1 MIIEQKLLDIQ
12 ARAKEIE
19 TKMNSGE
26 ISGDE
31 LTKLSKEYSQL
42 NEILPLIDKYLQTQS
57 GIKDAKEMLND
68 PELKSIAAEQL
79 EELNHKLPDL
89 ERDLQ
94 IALLPRDAADDNSA
108 IVEIRAG
115 VGGEESALFAGD
127 LFRQY
132 QSYAMRKGWKIE
144 IIEENATSLRGYKE
158 IIFKIDGVGA
168 YARMKFESGIHRVQ
182 RVPET
187 EAAGRIHTSAAS
199 VAVMPEAKDIDVVID
214 DKDIRIDI
222 FRASGAGGQH
232 VNKTDS
238 AIRITHFPTGIVVTC
253 QNERSQL
260 QNKATAMAVLR
271 SRLYEKQ
278 RSEQMNA
285 SNASRRSMVG
295 SGDRSEKIRTYNF
308 PEQRVTDHRI
318 KLTLYKLD
326 DILAGGEGLDEMID
340 ALISADQLEIFAAL
354 NYKQIKTPVRA
365 FFKTHTLY
373 SNLNSI
379 RLCHQSSREL
389 CHQRQNV

>member
-12 ARAKEIE
+12 ARAKDIE
-19 TKMNSGE
+19 VKMNTGE
-26 ISGDE
+26 VSGDE

-42 NEILPLIDKYLQTQS
+42 SEILPLIDRYLQTQA
-57 GIKDAKEMLND
+57 GIRDANEMLND

-79 EELNHKLPDL
+79 EELNHALPDL

-108 IVEIRAG
+108 IMEIRAG

-127 LFRQY
+127 LFNQY
-132 QSYAMRKGWKIE
+132 KSYAMRKGWKIE
-144 IIEENATSLRGYKE
+144 IIEENATSLHGYKE
-158 IIFKIDGVGA
+158 VIFKIDGVGA

-187 EAAGRIHTSAAS
+187 EAGGRIHTSAAS

-340 ALISADQLEIFAAL
+340 ALISADQLERLAAL
-354 NYKQIKTPVRA
+354 D
-365 FFKTHTLY
+365 
-373 SNLNSI
+373 
-379 RLCHQSSREL
+379 
-389 CHQRQNV
+389 

>member
-12 ARAKEIE
+12 NRAKDIE
-19 TKMNSGE
+19 AKMNSGE

-42 NEILPLIDKYLQTQS
+42 SEVLPLIDRYLQTQA
-57 GIKDAKEMLND
+57 GIRDANEMLND

-79 EELNHKLPDL
+79 EELNHALPDL

-108 IVEIRAG
+108 IMEIRAG

-127 LFRQY
+127 LFNQY
-132 QSYAMRKGWKIE
+132 KSYALRKGWKIE
-144 IIEENATSLRGYKE
+144 IIEENATSLHGYKE

-187 EAAGRIHTSAAS
+187 EAGGRIHTSAAS

-260 QNKATAMAVLR
+260 QNKATAIAVLR

-340 ALISADQLEIFAAL
+340 ALISADQLERLAAM
-354 NYKQIKTPVRA
+354 N
-365 FFKTHTLY
+365 
-373 SNLNSI
+373 
-379 RLCHQSSREL
+379 
-389 CHQRQNV
+389 

>member
-1 MIIEQKLLDIQ
+1 
-12 ARAKEIE
+12 
-19 TKMNSGE
+19 
-26 ISGDE
+26 
-31 LTKLSKEYSQL
+31 
-42 NEILPLIDKYLQTQS
+42 
-57 GIKDAKEMLND
+57 
-68 PELKSIAAEQL
+68 
-79 EELNHKLPDL
+79 
-89 ERDLQ
+89 
-94 IALLPRDAADDNSA
+94 
-108 IVEIRAG
+108 
-115 VGGEESALFAGD
+115 
-127 LFRQY
+127 
-132 QSYAMRKGWKIE
+132 
-144 IIEENATSLRGYKE
+144 
-158 IIFKIDGVGA
+158 
-168 YARMKFESGIHRVQ
+168 MKFESGIHRVQ

-340 ALISADQLEIFAAL
+340 ALISADQLERLAAL
-354 NYKQIKTPVRA
+354 N
-365 FFKTHTLY
+365 
-373 SNLNSI
+373 
-379 RLCHQSSREL
+379 
-389 CHQRQNV
+389 

>member
-1 MIIEQKLLDIQ
+1 MIMEQKLKDIQ
-12 ARAKEIE
+12 THAIDISN
-19 TKMNSGE
+19 KMNSGDV
-26 ISGDE
+26 SGDE
-31 LTKLSKEYSQL
+31 LSKLACEYSRL
-42 NEILPLIDKYLQTQS
+42 SEILPLIDEYFQIQQ
-57 GIKDAKEMLND
+57 GIADATEMQND
-68 PELKSIAAEQL
+68 AELKSIALEQL
-79 EELNHKLPDL
+79 ADLNHKLPAV
-89 ERDLQ
+89 EQKLQ
-94 IALLPRDAADDNSA
+94 IALLPRDDADDKSV

-127 LFRQY
+127 LFNQY
-132 QSYAMRKGWKIE
+132 KSYAMRHGWKIE

-158 IIFKIDGVGA
+158 VIFKIDGAGA
-168 YARMKFESGIHRVQ
+168 YGRMKFESGIHRVQ

-199 VAVMPEAKDIDVVID
+199 VAVMPEAQDIDVVIE
-214 DKDIRIDI
+214 DKDIRVDI

-253 QNERSQL
+253 QNERSQI
-260 QNKATAMAVLR
+260 QNRETAMAVLR

-278 RSEQMNA
+278 RLEQRNA
-285 SNASRRSMVG
+285 RDASRRSMVG

-340 ALISADQLEIFAAL
+340 ALIAADQLEQLA
-354 NYKQIKTPVRA
+354 NM
-365 FFKTHTLY
+365 
-373 SNLNSI
+373 N
-379 RLCHQSSREL
+379 
-389 CHQRQNV
+389 

>member
-12 ARAKEIE
+12 ARAKDIE
-19 TKMNSGE
+19 AKMNSGE
-26 ISGDE
+26 VAGDE
-31 LTKLSKEYSQL
+31 LTRLSKEYSQL
-42 NEILPLIDKYLQTQS
+42 NEILPLINKYLAINQ
-57 GIKDAKEMLND
+57 GINDANEMLNY
-68 PELKSIAAEQL
+68 PELKTIAAEQL
-79 EELNHKLPDL
+79 EELNHQLPDI

-94 IALLPRDAADDNSA
+94 IALLPRDAADDNSV
-108 IVEIRAG
+108 IMEIRAG

-127 LFRQY
+127 LFNQY

-144 IIEENATSLRGYKE
+144 IIEENPTSLHGYKE

-187 EAAGRIHTSAAS
+187 EAGGRIHTSAAS

-278 RSEQMNA
+278 RNEQMNA

-340 ALISADQLEIFAAL
+340 ALISADQLERLAAM
-354 NYKQIKTPVRA
+354 
-365 FFKTHTLY
+365 
-373 SNLNSI
+373 
-379 RLCHQSSREL
+379 EL
-389 CHQRQNV
+389 TWLFV

>member
-1 MIIEQKLLDIQ
+1 MIIEQKLRDIQ
-12 ARAKEIE
+12 ARAKDIE
-19 TKMNSGE
+19 AKMNSGE
-26 ISGDE
+26 VAGDE
-31 LTKLSKEYSQL
+31 LTRLSKEYSQL
-42 NEILPLIDKYLQTQS
+42 NEILPLINKYLAINQ
-57 GIKDAKEMLND
+57 GINDANEMLND
-68 PELKSIAAEQL
+68 PELKTIAAEQL
-79 EELNHKLPDL
+79 EELNHQLPDI

-94 IALLPRDAADDNSA
+94 IALLPRDAADDNSV
-108 IVEIRAG
+108 IMEIRAG

-127 LFRQY
+127 LFNQY

-144 IIEENATSLRGYKE
+144 IIEENPTSLHGYKE

-187 EAAGRIHTSAAS
+187 EAGGRIHTSAAS

-278 RSEQMNA
+278 RNEQMNA

-340 ALISADQLEIFAAL
+340 ALISADQLERLAAM
-354 NYKQIKTPVRA
+354 
-365 FFKTHTLY
+365 
-373 SNLNSI
+373 
-379 RLCHQSSREL
+379 E
-389 CHQRQNV
+389 

>member
-1 MIIEQKLLDIQ
+1 MIIEQKLRDIQ
-12 ARAKEIE
+12 ARAKDIE
-19 TKMNSGE
+19 TKMNSGTIE
-26 ISGDE
+26 GDE
-31 LTKLSKEYSQL
+31 LTRLSKEYAQL
-42 NEILPLIDKYLQTQS
+42 NEVLPLIDKYLQTQS
-57 GIKDAKEMLND
+57 GIADATEMLND
-68 PELKSIAAEQL
+68 PELKDIAAAQL
-79 EELNHKLPDL
+79 EELNHALPDI

-94 IALLPRDAADDNSA
+94 IALLPRDAADDNSV
-108 IVEIRAG
+108 IMEIRAG

-127 LFRQY
+127 LFNQY
-132 QSYAMRKGWKIE
+132 KSYALRKGWKIE
-144 IIEENATSLRGYKE
+144 IIEENATSLHGYKE

-187 EAAGRIHTSAAS
+187 EAGGRIHTSAAS
-199 VAVMPEAKDIDVVID
+199 VAVMPEAKDIDVVIEE
-214 DKDIRIDI
+214 KDIRIDI

-278 RSEQMNA
+278 RNEQMNA

-340 ALISADQLEIFAAL
+340 ALISADQLERLAAMD
-354 NYKQIKTPVRA
+354 
-365 FFKTHTLY
+365 
-373 SNLNSI
+373 
-379 RLCHQSSREL
+379 
-389 CHQRQNV
+389 

>member
-1 MIIEQKLLDIQ
+1 MIIEQKLLDIKS
-12 ARAKEIE
+12 RAKDIE

-26 ISGDE
+26 VSGDE

-42 NEILPLIDKYLQTQS
+42 GEVLPLIDKYLQTQS
-57 GIKDAKEMLND
+57 GIKDATEMLND
-68 PELKSIAAEQL
+68 PELKEIAVEQL
-79 EELNHKLPDL
+79 DELNHQLPDI

-94 IALLPRDAADDNSA
+94 IALLPRDAADDNSV
-108 IVEIRAG
+108 IMEIRAG

-127 LFRQY
+127 LFNQY
-132 QSYAMRKGWKIE
+132 KSYALRRGWKIE
-144 IIEENATSLRGYKE
+144 IIEENATSLHGYKE
-158 IIFKIDGVGA
+158 VIFKIDGVGA

-187 EAAGRIHTSAAS
+187 EAGGRIHTSAAS

-278 RSEQMNA
+278 RTEQMNA

-340 ALISADQLEIFAAL
+340 ALISADQLE
-354 NYKQIKTPVRA
+354 
-365 FFKTHTLY
+365 
-373 SNLNSI
+373 
-379 RLCHQSSREL
+379 RLSAME
-389 CHQRQNV
+389 

>member
-12 ARAKEIE
+12 NRAKDIE
-19 TKMNSGE
+19 TKMNSGV

-42 NEILPLIDKYLQTQS
+42 NEVLPLIDKYLQTQA
-57 GIKDAKEMLND
+57 GIRDAKEMLND
-68 PELKSIAAEQL
+68 AELKSIAEEQL
-79 EELNHKLPDL
+79 EELNHALPDL

-108 IVEIRAG
+108 IMEIRAG

-127 LFRQY
+127 LFNQY
-132 QSYAMRKGWKIE
+132 KSYALRHGWKIE
-144 IIEENATSLRGYKE
+144 IIEENATSLHGYKE
-158 IIFKIDGVGA
+158 IIFKIEGDGV

-187 EAAGRIHTSAAS
+187 EAGGRIHTSAAS

-278 RSEQMNA
+278 RNEQMNA

-340 ALISADQLEIFAAL
+340 ALISADQLERLAAL
-354 NYKQIKTPVRA
+354 D
-365 FFKTHTLY
+365 
-373 SNLNSI
+373 
-379 RLCHQSSREL
+379 
-389 CHQRQNV
+389 

>member
-1 MIIEQKLLDIQ
+1 MIVEQKLLDIK
-12 ARAKEIE
+12 ARAKDIE

-31 LTKLSKEYSQL
+31 LSKLSKEYSQI
-42 NEILPLIDKYLQTQS
+42 NEILPLIDRYLQTQA
-57 GIKDAKEMLND
+57 GIKDANEMLAD
-68 PELKSIAAEQL
+68 PELKDIAEEQL
-79 EELNHKLPDL
+79 NELNHLLPDL

-94 IALLPRDAADDNSA
+94 IALLPRDAADDNSV
-108 IVEIRAG
+108 IMEIRAG

-127 LFRQY
+127 LFNQY
-132 QSYAMRKGWKIE
+132 KSYALRKGWKIE
-144 IIEENATSLRGYKE
+144 IIEENATSLHGYKE
-158 IIFKIDGVGA
+158 VIFKIDGVGA

-187 EAAGRIHTSAAS
+187 EAGGRIHTSAAS
-199 VAVMPEAKDIDVVID
+199 VAVMPEAKDIDVVIE
-214 DKDIRIDI
+214 DKDIRIDVY
-222 FRASGAGGQH
+222 RASGAGGQH

-340 ALISADQLEIFAAL
+340 ALISADQLERLAAM
-354 NYKQIKTPVRA
+354 
-365 FFKTHTLY
+365 
-373 SNLNSI
+373 
-379 RLCHQSSREL
+379 E
-389 CHQRQNV
+389 

>member
-12 ARAKEIE
+12 ARAKDIE
-19 TKMNSGE
+19 SKMNSGE
-26 ISGDE
+26 VSGDE

-42 NEILPLIDKYLQTQS
+42 SEVLPLIDKYLQTVQ

-68 PELKSIAAEQL
+68 AELKSIAEEQL
-79 EELNHKLPDL
+79 DELNHTLPDL

-127 LFRQY
+127 LYNQY
-132 QSYAMRKGWKIE
+132 KSYALRKGWKIE
-144 IIEENATSLRGYKE
+144 VIEENATSLHGYKE

-187 EAAGRIHTSAAS
+187 EAGGRIHTSAAS

-278 RSEQMNA
+278 RNEQMNA

-340 ALISADQLEIFAAL
+340 ALISADQLERLAAM
-354 NYKQIKTPVRA
+354 
-365 FFKTHTLY
+365 
-373 SNLNSI
+373 
-379 RLCHQSSREL
+379 E
-389 CHQRQNV
+389 

>member
-1 MIIEQKLLDIQ
+1 MIIEDKLLDIKS
-12 ARAKEIE
+12 RAKDIE
-19 TKMNSGE
+19 SKMNSGE

-42 NEILPLIDKYLQTQS
+42 SEVLPLIDKYLQTQQ
-57 GIKDAKEMLND
+57 GIKDANEMLSD
-68 PELKSIAAEQL
+68 PELKGIAEEQL
-79 EELNHKLPDL
+79 NELKHILPDL

-94 IALLPRDAADDNSA
+94 IALLPRDSADDNSA

-132 QSYAMRKGWKIE
+132 QSYAMRHGWKIE
-144 IIEENATSLRGYKE
+144 IIEENATSLHGYKE
-158 IIFKIDGVGA
+158 IIFKVDGVGA
-168 YARMKFESGIHRVQ
+168 YARLKFESGIHRVQ

-199 VAVMPEAKDIDVVID
+199 VAVMPEAKDIDVVINE
-214 DKDIRIDI
+214 KDIRIDI

-271 SRLYEKQ
+271 SRLYEKE
-278 RSEQMNA
+278 RNEQMNA

-340 ALISADQLEIFAAL
+340 ALISADQLERLAAL
-354 NYKQIKTPVRA
+354 D
-365 FFKTHTLY
+365 
-373 SNLNSI
+373 
-379 RLCHQSSREL
+379 
-389 CHQRQNV
+389 

>member
-1 MIIEQKLLDIQ
+1 MIIEQKLLDIKS
-12 ARAKEIE
+12 RAKDIE
-19 TKMNSGE
+19 TKMNSGDV
-26 ISGDE
+26 SGDE

-42 NEILPLIDKYLQTQS
+42 GDVLPLIDKYLQTQS
-57 GIKDAKEMLND
+57 GIKDATEMLND
-68 PELKSIAAEQL
+68 PELKEIAAEQL
-79 EELNHKLPDL
+79 DELNHKLPDI

-94 IALLPRDAADDNSA
+94 IALLPRDAADDNSV
-108 IVEIRAG
+108 IMEIRAG

-127 LFRQY
+127 LFNQY
-132 QSYAMRKGWKIE
+132 KSYALRRGWKIE
-144 IIEENATSLRGYKE
+144 IIEENATSLHGYKE
-158 IIFKIDGVGA
+158 VIFKIDGVGA

-187 EAAGRIHTSAAS
+187 EAGGRIHTSAAS

-278 RSEQMNA
+278 RTEQMNA

-340 ALISADQLEIFAAL
+340 ALISADQLE
-354 NYKQIKTPVRA
+354 
-365 FFKTHTLY
+365 
-373 SNLNSI
+373 
-379 RLCHQSSREL
+379 RLSAME
-389 CHQRQNV
+389 